1 MAVQRHR
8 AASRSA
14 KPASNAQHSLEGG
27 DPIEMGMSPRMLAQ
41 TPSFNASLGQDSG
54 GGAIGVGMHPPQA
67 VVTVE

>member
-14 KPASNAQHSLEGG
+14 KPASNAQHLLEGG
-27 DPIEMGMSPRMLAQ
+27 DPIEMGMSPRRLAQ
-41 TPSFNASLGQDSG
+41 TPSFNASLGQDSIG
-54 GGAIGVGMHPPQA
+54 GGAVMHPPQA